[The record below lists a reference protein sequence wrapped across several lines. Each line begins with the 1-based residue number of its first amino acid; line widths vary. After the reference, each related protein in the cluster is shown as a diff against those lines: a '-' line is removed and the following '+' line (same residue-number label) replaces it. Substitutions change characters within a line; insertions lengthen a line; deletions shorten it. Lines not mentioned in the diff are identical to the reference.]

1 MQTLYP
7 YFLSIHLLC
16 AIIFL
21 GFIFSDVLL
30 LSILEKQLGK
40 DALEPMM
47 KRGRKIMPSCVILL
61 VITGTAMMTKYL
73 DFRGGVEGFFGTPL
87 QTFLSVKIILA
98 LIIVC
103 LVINAFFHRLVLKK
117 PNPLGD
123 YTHIIALVLG
133 FFIVVF
139 AKFAFY
145 VWVFCVGEL

>member
-21 GFIFSDVLL
+21 GFIFTDVVL
-30 LSILEKQLGK
+30 LSILERQFGK
-40 DALEPMM
+40 PALEPMM
-47 KRGRKIMPSCVILL
+47 RRGRKIMPSCVVLL
-61 VITGTAMMTKYL
+61 VITGGAMMTRYL
-73 DFRGGVEGFFGTPL
+73 DFGSGFEGLFGTPL
-87 QTFLSVKIILA
+87 QTLLSIKIA
-98 LIIVC
+98 LTLGIVC

-123 YTHIIALVLG
+123 YTHKIALVFG

-145 VWVFCVGEL
+145 V